1 MKIALIVAFIAVASI
16 FAAHRTV
23 TITTLDTIKITQTFN
38 DTTILIKQDT
48 VIVKGAIKPKG
59 K

>member
-1 MKIALIVAFIAVASI
+1 MKTVLLIVAIVMASA

-48 VIVKGAIKPKG
+48 VIVKGAVKPKG